1 MMKKLLIAT
10 GFAVAT
16 VATVALFS
24 CGARRSPGRVYMP
37 DMTYSRAYETYA
49 PGQERLS
56 EEAKA
61 KNQLA
66 AQYSALPVS
75 GTVARGD
82 MLPYKLKADSAG
94 YAQSTGEKNPL
105 DLATTNMKEAER
117 LYLINCGICHGTK
130 LDGNGPLYNDGNGPF
145 AAAPKN
151 FLADDMKAMTEGTM
165 FHSVT
170 YGKGQMG
177 SYASQLTPQQRWMVI
192 AYVKLKQGGGASATP
207 DSVGAPAGT
216 APKPDSATAKL

>member
-1 MMKKLLIAT
+1 MLKRLLIVA
-10 GFAVAT
+10 GYAVM
-16 VATVALFS
+16 TVALFS
-24 CGARRSPGRVYMP
+24 CGARRSPGRAYMP

-49 PGQERLS
+49 PAQERLS
-56 EEAKA
+56 AEASA

-66 AQYSALPVS
+66 AQYSGLPVS
-75 GTVARGD
+75 GTIARGD
-82 MLPYKLKADSAG
+82 MLPYALKHDSAG
-94 YAQSTGEKNPL
+94 YAQSATHKNPL
-105 DLATTNMKEAER
+105 DLATANMKESER
-117 LYLINCGICHGTK
+117 LYLINCGICHGAK
-130 LDGNGPLYNDGNGPF
+130 LDGNGPLYNGGNGPF

-151 FLADDMKAMTEGTM
+151 FLDAEMKAMPEGRM

-207 DSVGAPAGT
+207 DSAAAATGAVSKTDTAGV
-216 APKPDSATAKL
+216 KKG